1 MFTKQIELSELN
13 YLTVGQS
20 INGVC
25 KVLNISSPQEI
36 NAKNNTLK
44 LHTVNVGDAKGC
56 TKLAIWED
64 HVGKFESDKTYKI

>member
-25 KVLNISSPQEI
+25 KVRNISSPKEI
-36 NAKNNTLK
+36 NTKTPTL
-44 LHTVNVGDAKGC
+44 
-56 TKLAIWED
+56 
-64 HVGKFESDKTYKI
+64 